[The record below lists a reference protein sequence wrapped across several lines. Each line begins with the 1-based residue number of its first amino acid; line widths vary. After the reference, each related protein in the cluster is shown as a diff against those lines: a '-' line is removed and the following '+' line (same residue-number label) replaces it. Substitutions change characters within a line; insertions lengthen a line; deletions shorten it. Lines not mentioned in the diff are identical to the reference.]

1 MVQRVAA
8 APATLSKE
16 ESMHSLSGVQAIG
29 RRRAVIIAAA
39 AIVMTTALPLGGRTA
54 AAADDAAAFVQTLG
68 DRVVKVL
75 QQKLPRDQTE
85 QQLNDVWLSAFDVA
99 AIGRTVLGTH
109 WKAATD
115 EQRKAYMEV
124 FPKYVAKLYAIQF
137 SDYSGETFA
146 VSGSAPLAA
155 GQTLV
160 HSQIVRPG
168 KDPIRCDFVI
178 STAGQVMKIMDV
190 KVEGVSLL
198 ITKRTEFDSVV
209 AQKGIDG
216 LIAAMRQKVS

>member
-68 DRVVKVL
+68 DKVVKVL

-99 AIGRTVLGTH
+99 AIG
-109 WKAATD
+109 
-115 EQRKAYMEV
+115 
-124 FPKYVAKLYAIQF
+124 
-137 SDYSGETFA
+137 
-146 VSGSAPLAA
+146 
-155 GQTLV
+155 
-160 HSQIVRPG
+160 
-168 KDPIRCDFVI
+168 
-178 STAGQVMKIMDV
+178 
-190 KVEGVSLL
+190 
-198 ITKRTEFDSVV
+198 
-209 AQKGIDG
+209 
-216 LIAAMRQKVS
+216 